1 MKKKIGAAV
10 VAMTLAATLSSCSGV
25 ETSGGET
32 LTFATV
38 AGWDDTEAVTALWSV
53 LLEDRGYQVDTMAVD
68 LAAGISGI
76 ARGDV
81 DGYLNTWLPD
91 THADYVD
98 EYKDD
103 LVILDQPF
111 YENNRAVLVVP
122 EFVEENSIRDLIDN
136 ADEYDDRIIGLEAGA
151 GNMRQLGEL
160 LESYGASETLDV
172 VEGSTPAALAELQNA
187 VKEKKHTAI
196 LLWQPHWIFAN
207 DDVKVLEDT
216 ENGWAAPDSSH
227 IVLSKEFSEKHKDI
241 QDWMSRSKLDDKQYS
256 TLMSDVS
263 NADDSEAG
271 ARKWLEDPAN
281 NEAVQ
286 AWFY

>member
-1 MKKKIGAAV
+1 MKKKIGTVLTAV
-10 VAMTLAATLSSCSGV
+10 ALAASLSSCSGV
-25 ETSGGET
+25 EASSGENI
-32 LTFATV
+32 TFATV
-38 AGWDDTEAVTALWSV
+38 AGWDDTEAVTALWQV

-91 THADYVD
+91 THADYVK

-111 YENNRAVLVVP
+111 YENNRAVLAVP
-122 EFVEENSIRDLIDN
+122 EFVEENTIRDLIDH

-160 LESYGASETLDV
+160 LDSYGATDKLDV

-187 VKEKKHTAI
+187 VKDKKHTAI
-196 LLWQPHWIFAN
+196 LLWQPHWIFA
-207 DDVKVLEDT
+207 DESVKVLEDT
-216 ENGWAAPDSSH
+216 ENGWSAPDSSH
-227 IVLSKEFSEKHKDI
+227 IVLSKEFSKKHPDI
-241 QDWMSRSKLDDKQYS
+241 QGWMNQSKLNDEQYS
-256 TLMSDVS
+256 SLMNDVS
-263 NADDSEAG
+263 NADDSESG
-271 ARKWLEDPAN
+271 ARKWLEDSAN
-281 NEAVQ
+281 NAAVQ
-286 AWFY
+286 AWFN